1 MKVLEG
7 KAAVVTGASKG
18 IGADI
23 ARGMAAAGAAVI
35 VNYSTDRA
43 GAEAVAEDI
52 RRSGGR
58 AEIVQGD
65 VREEQAAR
73 TVMQTAVDAFGRLD
87 IVVNNA
93 GYYHY
98 QSLEEITVES
108 FHKHFDVNLLGP
120 ILMTREAAAQ
130 MGPEGGSI
138 INIGSA
144 AARAILPTT
153 AIYSAT
159 KAALGKVT
167 AIFAKEL
174 GPRNIRVNV
183 IHPGAVETEGVR
195 AAGLL
200 GGEWERGL
208 VQATPLGRIG
218 QVGDIT
224 PVTIFLASD
233 EARWITGEAVHVTG
247 GF

>member
-7 KAAVVTGASKG
+7 KVAVVTGASKG

-23 ARGMAAAGAAVI
+23 AGGMAAAGASVI
-35 VNYSTDRA
+35 VNYSADRA
-43 GAEAVAEDI
+43 GAEAVAGNI
-52 RRSGGR
+52 RRAGGK
-58 AEIVQGD
+58 AEVVQGD
-65 VREEQAAR
+65 VREEQVSRAL
-73 TVMQTAVDAFGRLD
+73 MQAAVDAFGGLD

-120 ILMTREAAAQ
+120 ILMMREAAAL

-159 KAALGKVT
+159 KVALGKVT

-174 GPRNIRVNV
+174 GPRKIRVNV

-208 VQATPLGRIG
+208 VEATPLGRIG
-218 QVGDIT
+218 QVDDIT

-233 EARWITGEAVHVTG
+233 EARWITGEAIHVTG

>member
-7 KAAVVTGASKG
+7 KVAVVTGASKG

-23 ARGMAAAGAAVI
+23 AGGMAAAGASVI
-35 VNYSTDRA
+35 VNYSADRA
-43 GAEAVAEDI
+43 GAEAVAENI
-52 RRSGGR
+52 RRAGGK
-58 AEIVQGD
+58 AEVVQGD
-65 VREEQAAR
+65 VREEQVSR
-73 TVMQTAVDAFGRLD
+73 TLMQTAVDAFGRLD

-120 ILMTREAAAQ
+120 ILMMREAAAL

-159 KAALGKVT
+159 KAALGKVS
-167 AIFAKEL
+167 AIFAREL
-174 GPRNIRVNV
+174 GPRKIRVNV

-208 VQATPLGRIG
+208 VEATPLGRIG
-218 QVGDIT
+218 QVDDIT

-233 EARWITGEAVHVTG
+233 EARWITGEAIHVTG

>member
-7 KAAVVTGASKG
+7 KVAVVTGASKG

-23 ARGMAAAGAAVI
+23 AGGMAAAGASVI
-35 VNYSTDRA
+35 VNYSADRA
-43 GAEAVAEDI
+43 GAEAVAGNI
-52 RRSGGR
+52 RRAGGK
-58 AEIVQGD
+58 AEVVQGD
-65 VREEQAAR
+65 VREEHVSRAL
-73 TVMQTAVDAFGRLD
+73 MQTAVDAFGRLD

-120 ILMTREAAAQ
+120 ILMMREAAAL

-159 KAALGKVT
+159 KAALGKVS
-167 AIFAKEL
+167 AVFAKEL
-174 GPRNIRVNV
+174 GPRKIRVNV
-183 IHPGAVETEGVR
+183 VHPGAVETEGVR

-208 VQATPLGRIG
+208 VEATPLGRIG
-218 QVGDIT
+218 QVDDIT

-233 EARWITGEAVHVTG
+233 EARWITGEAIHVTG

>member
-1 MKVLEG
+1 MAVLEG
-7 KAAVVTGASKG
+7 KVAVVTGASKG

-23 ARGMAAAGAAVI
+23 ACGMAAAGAAVI
-35 VNYSTDRA
+35 VNYSSDVA
-43 GAEAVAEDI
+43 GAEAVADTI

-58 AEIVQGD
+58 AQVVQGD
-65 VREEQAAR
+65 VRDEDVARALTQAAID
-73 TVMQTAVDAFGRLD
+73 TFGRLD

-98 QSLEEITVES
+98 QSLEEISVDS

-120 ILMTREAAAQ
+120 ILLMREAAAR
-130 MGPEGGSI
+130 MGENGGAI

-144 AARAILPTT
+144 AARAVLPTT

-174 GPRNIRVNV
+174 GPRNIRVNA
-183 IHPGAVETEGVR
+183 IHPGAVDTEGVR

-208 VQATPLGRIG
+208 VDATPLGRIG
-218 QVGDIT
+218 QVSDIT
-224 PVTIFLASD
+224 PVAVFLASD
-233 EARWITGEAVHVTG
+233 GARWITGEEVKVTG

>member
-1 MKVLEG
+1 MAVLEG
-7 KAAVVTGASKG
+7 RVAVVTGASKG

-23 ARGMAAAGAAVI
+23 ACGMAAAGAAVI
-35 VNYSTDRA
+35 VNYSSDVA
-43 GAEAVAEDI
+43 GAEAVVDTI

-58 AEIVQGD
+58 AQMVQGD
-65 VREEQAAR
+65 VRDEDVARALTQAAID
-73 TVMQTAVDAFGRLD
+73 TFGRLD

-98 QSLEEITVES
+98 QSLEEISVDS

-120 ILMTREAAAQ
+120 ILLMREAAAR
-130 MGPEGGSI
+130 MGEDGGAI

-144 AARAILPTT
+144 AARAVLPTT

-174 GPRNIRVNV
+174 GPRNIRVNA
-183 IHPGAVETEGVR
+183 IHPGAVDTEGVR

-208 VQATPLGRIG
+208 VDATPLGRIG
-218 QVGDIT
+218 QVSDIT
-224 PVTIFLASD
+224 PVAVFLASD
-233 EARWITGEAVHVTG
+233 GARWITGEEVKVTG

>member
-7 KAAVVTGASKG
+7 KVAVVTGASKG

-23 ARGMAAAGAAVI
+23 AGGMAAAGASVI
-35 VNYSTDRA
+35 VNYSADRA
-43 GAEAVAEDI
+43 GAEAVAGNI
-52 RRSGGR
+52 RRAGGK
-58 AEIVQGD
+58 AEVVQGD
-65 VREEQAAR
+65 VREEQASRAL
-73 TVMQTAVDAFGRLD
+73 MQAAVDAFGRLD

-98 QSLEEITVES
+98 QCLEEITVES

-120 ILMTREAAAQ
+120 ILMMREAAAL

-159 KAALGKVT
+159 KAALGKVS

-174 GPRNIRVNV
+174 GPRKIRVNV

-208 VQATPLGRIG
+208 VDATPLGRIG
-218 QVGDIT
+218 QVDDIT
-224 PVTIFLASD
+224 PVAIFLASD
-233 EARWITGEAVHVTG
+233 EARWITGEAIHVTG

>member
-7 KAAVVTGASKG
+7 KVAVVTGASKG

-23 ARGMAAAGAAVI
+23 ACGMAAAGASVI
-35 VNYSTDRA
+35 VNYSADRA
-43 GAEAVAEDI
+43 GAEAVAGNI
-52 RRSGGR
+52 RRAGGK
-58 AEIVQGD
+58 AEVVQGD
-65 VREEQAAR
+65 VREEHVSRAL
-73 TVMQTAVDAFGRLD
+73 MQTAVDAFGRLD

-120 ILMTREAAAQ
+120 ILMMREAAAL

-159 KAALGKVT
+159 KAALGKVS

-174 GPRNIRVNV
+174 GPRKIRVNV
-183 IHPGAVETEGVR
+183 VHPGAVETEGVR

-208 VQATPLGRIG
+208 VEATPLGRIG
-218 QVGDIT
+218 QVDDIT

-233 EARWITGEAVHVTG
+233 EARWITGEAIHVTG

>member
-7 KAAVVTGASKG
+7 KVAVVTGASKG

-23 ARGMAAAGAAVI
+23 AGGMAAAGASVI
-35 VNYSTDRA
+35 VNYSADRA
-43 GAEAVAEDI
+43 GAEAVAGNI
-52 RRSGGR
+52 RRAGGK
-58 AEIVQGD
+58 AEVVQGD
-65 VREEQAAR
+65 VREEHVSRAL
-73 TVMQTAVDAFGRLD
+73 MQTAVDVFGRLD

-108 FHKHFDVNLLGP
+108 FHQHFDVNLLGP
-120 ILMTREAAAQ
+120 ILMMREAAAL

-167 AIFAKEL
+167 SIFAKEL

-208 VQATPLGRIG
+208 VDATPLGRIG
-218 QVGDIT
+218 QVDDIT

-233 EARWITGEAVHVTG
+233 EARWITGEAIHVTG

>member
-1 MKVLEG
+1 MAMLAG
-7 KAAVVTGASKG
+7 KTAVVTGASKG

-35 VNYSTDRA
+35 VNYSGDRT
-43 GAEAVAEDI
+43 GAEAVAGDI
-52 RRSGGR
+52 RRAGGR
-58 AEIVQGD
+58 AEVVQGD
-65 VREEQAAR
+65 VREEQASR
-73 TVMQTAVDAFGRLD
+73 TLMQAAIDSFGGLD

-98 QSLEEITVES
+98 QSLAEITAET

-120 ILMTREAAAQ
+120 IMMMQEAAAR

-153 AIYSAT
+153 AVYSAT
-159 KAALGKVT
+159 KAALAKVT

-183 IHPGAVETEGVR
+183 IHPGAIETEGVR

-208 VQATPLGRIG
+208 VEATPLGRIG
-218 QVGDIT
+218 QVSDVT
-224 PVTIFLASD
+224 PVAVFLASE
-233 EARWITGEAVHVTG
+233 EARWVTGEAIHVTG